1 MENKSLAKTEKEKTI
16 KQHTDDLIYQYNILK
31 DIYPDIISKIDWD
44 LLKKAV
50 FYHDLGKVNSKF
62 QNKLYKKLKY
72 TETLPQIDNEEEIPH
87 NFLSPL
93 FIDTKQLEEEYG
105 VTKTKILLS
114 AVYYHHDREEKQI
127 SKNDIEDIKK
137 QAKYVGMSE
146 KNIKAYSKKYVL
158 NSNKEEDIEIL
169 EEKEYIQIKG
179 LLNRIDH
186 IASLDKE
193 GVNIEESIK
202 ENNESV
208 ADKIKQIIKN
218 EYHNSYREVQSYMM
232 EKEDQNLVVISYTGS
247 GKTEAALLWI
257 GENKGFYTL
266 PLKVS
271 INAMYQRIKQNIQ
284 YHKTLLLHS
293 DAYSYY
299 RKEENDLNLYD
310 RARRMSS
317 PLIITTID
325 QLFKIV
331 FRYRGYEE
339 ILSTLSYSKIV
350 IDEIQMYSPELI
362 AYILLGLS
370 MITKV
375 GGKFAIITATFP
387 TILYDFMDYLKIP
400 YIKQVEEFKP
410 HIMNRHRIHLIE
422 NQEFDYEKIKK
433 EAKNK
438 KVLIIVNTIKRAQ
451 EIYRKL
457 EKEKEKIHLLHSHYL
472 KKDRDVLE
480 KEILEFGDKKKNE
493 ETGIW
498 ISTQIVEASLDID
511 FDILF
516 TEMCSADSLFQRMGR
531 VYRKRLYQE
540 KEANIHILD
549 NRNGVPY
556 IIDSDIYDYTLEQLK
571 LYQNQDL
578 SESDKQKIIKQI
590 FSVEE
595 NKDLKE
601 SNYYKKIKNTI
612 RELKDIR
619 PNQMPQKEIND
630 KFRNI
635 QNVSLI
641 PDNIYDELERSG
653 KIDKWNEKINSIN
666 CLNSDKLDIKDE
678 LKKYIVDVRWNPK
691 LEKDTEELF
700 FKGSNIYRTRY
711 YYDFNKETKTGLG
724 LVMEN
729 MKNVGYFD
737 E

>member
-72 TETLPQIDNEEEIPH
+72 TETLPQIDDEEEIPH

-472 KKDRDVLE
+472 KKDRDILE

-612 RELKDIR
+612 KQLKDIR

-653 KIDKWNEKINSIN
+653 KIDKWNEKINSSN

-678 LKKYIVDVRWNPK
+678 IKKYIVDVRWNPK

-700 FKGSNIYRTRY
+700 F
-711 YYDFNKETKTGLG
+711 
-724 LVMEN
+724 
-729 MKNVGYFD
+729 
-737 E
+737 